1 MKLAIITYV
10 AKESSNELAEALR
23 QEGIGVD
30 VLDMGAV
37 HFDEGRAWHYD
48 CVLSYGCSDRVQHR
62 NRLNQADAV
71 KRCIDK
77 VETFKALRKA
87 GVPIPMW
94 KTERNKVPKNWD
106 SVVVR
111 ESRVGRKAEGFHH
124 WLKEEGELPHG
135 ELYTK
140 YYEHRNEYRVVVF
153 MGKYFVYY
161 KRPVSKDGE
170 EWHEMVLQPAR
181 KFEAMGRHALAAAK
195 ALGIDYAGF
204 DVVANSRTE
213 YVFLE
218 ANSGP
223 ILNEEVKDYI
233 VKWFKEKK

>member
-1 MKLAIITYV
+1 
-10 AKESSNELAEALR
+10 
-23 QEGIGVD
+23 
-30 VLDMGAV
+30 
-37 HFDEGRAWHYD
+37 
-48 CVLSYGCSDRVQHR
+48 
-62 NRLNQADAV
+62 
-71 KRCIDK
+71 
-77 VETFKALRKA
+77 
-87 GVPIPMW
+87 MW